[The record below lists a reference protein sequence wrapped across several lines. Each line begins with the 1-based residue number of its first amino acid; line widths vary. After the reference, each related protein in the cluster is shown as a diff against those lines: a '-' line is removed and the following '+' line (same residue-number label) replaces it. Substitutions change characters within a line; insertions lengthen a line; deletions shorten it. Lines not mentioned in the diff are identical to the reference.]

1 MLVSKLKFKKRHQ
14 QTISPYQPQ
23 KLACLNKYRN
33 DSYDSQNEVI
43 ITYFLPKA
51 AFNEFNANE
60 ELRR

>member
-1 MLVSKLKFKKRHQ
+1 MLVSKLKFKKRDTNKQYHP
-14 QTISPYQPQ
+14 TIHSL
-23 KLACLNKYRN
+23 LAYLNIVMIVMIAK
-33 DSYDSQNEVI
+33 NEVI

>member
-1 MLVSKLKFKKRHQ
+1 MLVSKLKFKKKRHQ
-14 QTISPYQPQ
+14 QTISPYNPQP
-23 KLACLNKYRN
+23 ACYLNIVMIVMIAK
-33 DSYDSQNEVI
+33 NEVI